1 MSATVTNLAAHVA
14 AKAKAKQA
22 ELDRAV
28 MARAA
33 HLKVK
38 R

>member
-1 MSATVTNLAAHVA
+1 MSATVTNLAEYAA
-14 AKAKAKQA
+14 AKERERIA
-22 ELDRAV
+22 ELDRAI